1 MFGLGKLTIDALK
14 HDGIEYGAGIGMG
27 IATIVLLIYMFRA
40 KKWQWLWHEWLT
52 SLDHKK
58 IGVMYFVTSAVMLLK
73 GLIDGLMMRAQQAM
87 AVGDNYGYLH
97 SEHFQQIFT
106 AHGATMIFFVAMGI
120 VFAIINLILPLQI
133 GARDVAFPFLN
144 LVSFY
149 FFAVGSILLLVS
161 LVIGVYSGA
170 GWSGY
175 PPLTGMKYNPG
186 VGVDYWIWGIQI
198 SGVGSLL
205 SGVNFLTTII
215 RMRCPGMTYRKLPIF
230 VWAVL
235 GTVVLIMFAFPI
247 LTTTLGLLSLDRMID
262 THFFTPEFGG
272 NPMLF
277 VNLFW
282 AWGHPEVYIL
292 VLPAFGVYSEIV
304 PVFSKKKLFGYTSMV
319 WAIGAIMLLSF
330 IVWLHHFFTMG
341 ASPNVNAFFG
351 IMTML
356 IAVPT
361 GVKIFNWLF
370 TMVRGRVSF
379 KTPMLWFM
387 AFVVLFT
394 IGGMAG
400 VILSLPPVD
409 FQFHNSLFL
418 VAHFHNVIIGGVL
431 FGIFAAYSYWFPKFT
446 GFRLDEKW
454 GRRAFWCWFIGF
466 MVAFFPLYA
475 LGMMGATRRL
485 NHYAPNPG
493 WHSLFVVASIGALII
508 LLGFICQC
516 IQLYVTL
523 KHRDQLRENAD
534 DPWGGRTLEW
544 SVPSPPPFYN
554 FAHDPEVI
562 ARDDF
567 WERKQSNN
575 LPKSGPPYHDIHM
588 PKNSSLGPWMGILSF
603 IFGFAI
609 TWWIWWMAAFSL
621 LGMIA
626 IAIYRMSDDHTD
638 YYVKAEEVEK
648 IENEI
653 LNRKHAH
660 GS

>member
-1 MFGLGKLTIDALK
+1 MFGLGRLTMEALK

-27 IATIVLLIYMFRA
+27 IATIVILIYMFRA

-58 IGVMYFVTSAVMLLK
+58 IGVMYLVTSAVMLLK

-87 AVGDNYGYLH
+87 ACGENYGYLH
-97 SEHFQQIFT
+97 AEHFQQIFS

-120 VFAIINLILPLQI
+120 VFAVINLILPLQI

-175 PPLTGMKYNPG
+175 PPLTGLKYNPW

-215 RMRCPGMTYRKLPIF
+215 KMRCPGMTFRKLPIF

-292 VLPAFGVYSEIV
+292 VLPAFGIYSEIV
-304 PVFSKKKLFGYTSMV
+304 PVFSKKKIFGYTSMV

-341 ASPNVNAFFG
+341 ASANVNAFFG

-356 IAVPT
+356 IAIPT

-379 KTPMLWFM
+379 KTPMMWFM
-387 AFVVLFT
+387 GFVILFT
-394 IGGMAG
+394 IGGMTG

-454 GRRAFWCWFIGF
+454 GIRAFWCWFVGF

-485 NHYAPNPG
+485 NHYAAGRG
-493 WHSLFVVASIGALII
+493 WHPLFVVASIGALII

-516 IQLYVTL
+516 IQLYVTI
-523 KHRDQLRENAD
+523 KNRDKLRENAN
-534 DPWGGRTLEW
+534 DPWDGRTMEW
-544 SVPSPPPFYN
+544 SLPSPPAFYN
-554 FAHDPEVI
+554 FAHDPKVTH
-562 ARDDF
+562 RDNF
-567 WERKQSNN
+567 WEQK
-575 LPKSGPPYHDIHM
+575 KAGTVDKAGPPYHDIHM
-588 PKNSSLGPWMGILSF
+588 PKNSSLGPWMGIMSF
-603 IFGFAI
+603 ILGFAL
-609 TWWIWWMAAFSL
+609 TWWIWWMAALSM
-621 LGMIA
+621 LGIIA
-626 IAIYRMSDDHTD
+626 MAVYRMSDDHTD
-638 YYVKAEEVEK
+638 YYVTAEEVEK
-648 IENEI
+648 TENEI